1 MQLAARRASA
11 IPLAAWGMVGLV
23 VLGVV
28 VAVATSDDLDFAIGG
43 ALIDLAT
50 MCFASQAR

>member
-1 MQLAARRASA
+1 
-11 IPLAAWGMVGLV
+11 MVALV